1 MGKRCAAGPT
11 KQPCETRTAPGFAH
25 QQVPGFMA
33 EADIVRRRSASRRS
47 KETRSA
53 LGARGFMPAP
63 DHAPMRTAPSTG
75 VRDCIEG

>member
-1 MGKRCAAGPT
+1 
-11 KQPCETRTAPGFAH
+11 
-25 QQVPGFMA
+25 MA